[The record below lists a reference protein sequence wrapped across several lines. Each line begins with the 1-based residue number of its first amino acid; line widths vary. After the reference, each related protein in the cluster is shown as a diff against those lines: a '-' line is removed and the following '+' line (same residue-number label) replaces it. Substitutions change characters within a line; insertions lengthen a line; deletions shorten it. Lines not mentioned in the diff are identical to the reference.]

1 MPVEFISGIHV
12 VADKEDYLD
21 AIIDNLGDDVVEWL
35 NEECPSEK
43 NESVPFKSLI

>member
-1 MPVEFISGIHV
+1 MPVEVVSGIHV
-12 VADKEDYLD
+12 VVDKEDYLD

-43 NESVPFKSLI
+43 NESFPFKPLI